1 MWKYLCKWQAK
12 QYHSPYTWGFHSTTF
27 IDQCN
32 SKACY
37 FYILIRQYTRYC
49 RLNHE
54 HCKFSQCFT
63 RPNLRWASNSTNLEC
78 DFNFWRY
85 SSRCCN
91 TTTSENQNFGKSVHW
106 FKYLVAA
113 AGGTIILKD
122 FNRVCNIATGVLKT
136 QNSNVYTAV
145 DWRLF
150 DIYGYLHWEVP
161 RTSSPSL
168 KILLFH

>member
-1 MWKYLCKWQAK
+1 MWKYLCKWQGK
-12 QYHSPYTWGFHSTTF
+12 QYHSPYIWGFHSTTF
-27 IDQCN
+27 IEQCH

-63 RPNLRWASNSTNLEC
+63 PEC
-78 DFNFWRY
+78 YLNWYWY

-91 TTTSENQNFGKSVHW
+91 TTTGENQHLSESVHW

-113 AGGTIILKD
+113 TRGTIILKD

-136 QNSNVYTAV
+136 QNSTVYTAV

-150 DIYGYLHWEVP
+150 DIYVYLHWKVP
-161 RTSSPSL
+161 RTSSPSF
-168 KILLFH
+168 KILFFSLGKCIRC